1 MTLDLKCSLTCM
13 ITRGAFR
20 QGNAA
25 GGGYEAYEETLC
37 NLTYGDRSWIAC
49 GKERV
54 DLARACEILASAFGV
69 ERMAVVGGGHIH
81 HAASGGGQL
90 LLCAAASGASPSET
104 RNIASLF
111 KKGFALFK
119 QIGLRSAPRAK
130 CFLRRVRREKF
141 SARSEVYFCVHGTQ
155 KYAQRSENARPKG
168 QCPLGR
174 SVFRRGT
181 GTRRSAGHF
190 RR

>member
-1 MTLDLKCSLTCM
+1 MRPLVDRL
-13 ITRGAFR
+13 R
-20 QGNAA
+20 QG
-25 GGGYEAYEETLC
+25 
-37 NLTYGDRSWIAC
+37 
-49 GKERV
+49 RV

-119 QIGLRSAPRAK
+119 QIGFALRPTRK
-130 CFLRRVRREKF
+130 VFLRRVRREKF

-155 KYAQRSENARPKG
+155 KIRAAQRK
-168 QCPLGR
+168 R
-174 SVFRRGT
+174 SPQRTMSFG
-181 GTRRSAGHF
+181 AKCF
-190 RR
+190 